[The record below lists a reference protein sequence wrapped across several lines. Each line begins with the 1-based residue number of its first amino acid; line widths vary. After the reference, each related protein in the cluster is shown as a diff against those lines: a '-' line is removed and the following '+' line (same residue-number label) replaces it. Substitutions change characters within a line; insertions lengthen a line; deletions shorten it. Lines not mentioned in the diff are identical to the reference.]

1 MKISIQ
7 TLRHLGLLLL
17 VLVLV
22 GANQHGFSQSG
33 RPVTGEVTDENG
45 QTIPGVNVLAKGTSV
60 GTITDIDGKFSIT
73 LPEESN
79 VLVFSFIGFA
89 TQEVAVGNSS
99 SMNVTLSATL
109 SDMEEVVVIGFGEQS
124 RELLTTSVTKMDER
138 VLENIP
144 FANAASAMQGTL
156 PGVRVQTTSGQPGA
170 APRVIVRGGTS
181 INNPNGASP
190 LYVVDGVIR
199 PDINNI
205 APGDIETFQ
214 VLKDAA
220 STSIYGARGSNGVVV
235 ITTKSAKSGAVTATY
250 SGSYSLSQPGSLY
263 DLASAR
269 DYLTFAR
276 RAMIVQ
282 DVFPDASF
290 RVTNPVGFGT
300 GNDLTNSTAYTTQFL
315 TSENEYKL
323 NEGWE
328 SMPDPLDPTKTLIFN
343 DTDWQDVLFRTAAIQ
358 NHHVSVSGGTE
369 KAKVSA
375 SLGYLDNEGIAITT
389 GYTRYTINLNGDF
402 KVSDDFSFYGIVN
415 YATSKDNQVNSIT
428 SIFARAI
435 TLPPTAKY
443 QFEDGT
449 LAPGQALSE
458 GNPEYVL
465 RNRVAENR
473 AENLTVSVGSR
484 WQITPDLSFDPQL
497 SIYNTIDD
505 SYFFQPAVLNGPTN
519 LVDNRSASASIRKWR
534 QTQVDAVFHYAKSFG
549 EAHNV
554 NATAGYAY
562 FGRNISTLSA
572 SGQGAS
578 TDLIPT
584 LNASAEATNVSSSIS
599 DQVIHGYFGRVNY
612 DFNYKYLLSIN
623 ARYDGASNLGA
634 NYKWGFFPGV
644 AMGWNMHNEDFWDV
658 LPQNVFSKL
667 KLRASYGINGNIGNL
682 GDFAAQG
689 AYGVGARYGGYA
701 AIQNTLIPNPELKW
715 ERSKTLNFG
724 ADITLFRRM
733 GIILDVYRR
742 VTDNLITNL
751 SLPPSTGFGST
762 LTNLGSLENR
772 GVEVEV
778 NYGIL
783 PGASDLQWNLAFNFA
798 TLQNKILK
806 LPDNGAE
813 NNRVGGFFVW
823 DEVLGDYA
831 WRGGL
836 QEGGEMGDYYSHRQ
850 VGVYT
855 SDQEAENAPPDIYK
869 RYPDIAFGG
878 DFIWDD
884 IDNNDLID
892 ERDKVY
898 VGNEFPTL
906 TGGFTNT
913 FSYKGLMLSARLD
926 YTVGHTIYNYAR
938 AFMEGQWK
946 LNMNLTQNM
955 VDKAW
960 QEQGDMAELPR
971 YDWESTRAQI
981 NIHPNRTGQGYY
993 ESGDYLALRELSL
1006 SYVLPKSL
1014 LTPVKL
1020 ENVRLSLTGNNL
1032 YYFTKYQGLNPEF
1045 GGRDY
1050 GRYPIPRNIIFGLNI
1065 TF

>member
-1 MKISIQ
+1 MKKFIQDLRLFRLLIVLMIAAGSEGYSQTAREIS
-7 TLRHLGLLLL
+7 
-17 VLVLV
+17 
-22 GANQHGFSQSG
+22 
-33 RPVTGEVTDENG
+33 
-45 QTIPGVNVLAKGTSV
+45 
-60 GTITDIDGKFSIT
+60 GTITDGSGESLPGVNILVKGTAVGTVSDIDGTYRISVPQEGDI
-73 LPEESN
+73 LI
-79 VLVFSFIGFA
+79 FSFIGYT
-89 TQEVAVGNSS
+89 TQEIAVGNRSS
-99 SMNVTLSATL
+99 IDVQLTSNL

-124 RELLTTSVTKMDER
+124 RELLTTSVSKMDER

-235 ITTKSAKSGAVTATY
+235 ITTKSAKSGFVSANY
-250 SGSYSLSQPGSLY
+250 SGSYTFSQPGSLY

-290 RVTNPVGFGT
+290 RLTNPVGFGT
-300 GNDLTNSTAYTTQFL
+300 GNDLSNNTAYTTQFL
-315 TSENEYKL
+315 NSDNEFKL

-328 SMPDPLDPTKTLIFN
+328 SMPDPIDPSQTLLFKG
-343 DTDWQDVLFRTAAIQ
+343 TDWQDVLFRTAAIQ
-358 NHHVSVSGGTE
+358 NHHVSVSGGSE

-375 SLGYLDNEGIAITT
+375 SMGFLDNEGIAITT
-389 GYTRYTINLNGDF
+389 GYERYTMNLNGEF
-402 KVSDDFSFYGIVN
+402 KVSDNFSFYGIVN
-415 YATSKDNQVNSIT
+415 YANSKDNQVNSIT

-443 QFEDGT
+443 RFEDGT

-458 GNPEYVL
+458 GNPEYIL

-473 AENLTVSVGSR
+473 TENLTFSLGSR
-484 WQITPDLSFDPQL
+484 WQITPELSFDPQL
-497 SIYNTIDD
+497 SIYNTTDD
-505 SYFFQPAVLNGPTN
+505 SYFFQPTILNGPTN
-519 LVDNRSASASIRKWR
+519 VVDNRSASSSISKWR
-534 QTQVDAVFHYAKSFG
+534 QTQVDAVFHYSKTIG

-562 FGRNISTLSA
+562 FGRNISTLNA

-584 LNASAEATNVSSSIS
+584 LNASAEPTSVSSSIT

-612 DFNYKYLLSIN
+612 DYNYKYLLSVN

-644 AMGWNMHNEDFWDV
+644 ALGWNMHNEDFWESV
-658 LPQNVFSKL
+658 PQNILSKL
-667 KLRASYGINGNIGNL
+667 KLRTSYGINGNIGNL

-689 AYGVGARYGGYA
+689 AYGVGAIYGGFA

-724 ADITLFRRM
+724 ADITLFNRI
-733 GIILDVYRR
+733 GIVLDVFRR

-751 SLPPSTGFGST
+751 ALPPSTGFGST

-772 GVEVEV
+772 GVELEM
-778 NYGIL
+778 NYSIL
-783 PGASDLQWNLAFNFA
+783 PSSSDFQWNLAANFA

-806 LPDNGAE
+806 LPENGADD
-813 NNRVGGFFVW
+813 NRVGGFFVW
-823 DEVLGDYA
+823 DAALGDYT
-831 WRGGL
+831 WKGGL
-836 QEGGEMGDYYSHRQ
+836 QEGGQLGEYYSHRQ
-850 VGVYT
+850 IGVYP
-855 SDQEAENAPPDIYK
+855 SDQEAENAPRDIYK
-869 RYPDIAFGG
+869 RIPDIAFGG

-892 ERDKVY
+892 ERDRVF
-898 VGNEFPTL
+898 VGTEFPTL

-913 FSYKGLMLSARLD
+913 FSYKNLMLSLRMD

-955 VDKAW
+955 VDNAW

-993 ESGDYLALRELSL
+993 ESGDYLAIRELSL

-1020 ENVRLSLTGNNL
+1020 ENVKLNLTGNNL

-1050 GRYPIPRNIIFGLNI
+1050 GRYPVPRNIIFGLNI